1 MTDRLTIPKIQ
12 KMKSHGEK
20 IAMVTCYD
28 ASFAR
33 LVDGTG
39 IELVLVGDSLGMV
52 IQGHGSTLP
61 VTVND
66 MIYHTAAVSRGL
78 TRPLLVADMPFMSY
92 QAEFGAALKA
102 AGQLLKKGNA
112 QSVKVEGGEEVTEL
126 TYRLARVGIPVM
138 GHIGLEPQKI
148 HRYGGFK
155 IQGKSSEEERHLLK
169 QAKALQEAGCW
180 SLVLEGIPMEA
191 AQRITAALKI
201 PTIGIASGPHCDGQ
215 VLVLYDLLGMNPDFR
230 PRFLKR
236 YADLS
241 EIIPQAVGRYVE
253 DVKAKA
259 FPTAEHAF
267 QRNAAIYS
275 AATPKKALPSP
286 KRPKKGNP

>member
-1 MTDRLTIPKIQ
+1 MSDRLTIPKIQ
-12 KMKSHGEK
+12 KMKSSAKSGFASGGEK

-33 LVDGTG
+33 LIDDTGVD
-39 IELVLVGDSLGMV
+39 LVLVGDSLGMV
-52 IQGHGSTLP
+52 IQGHTSTLP
-61 VTVND
+61 VTIND

-180 SLVLEGIPMEA
+180 SIVLEGIPLEA
-191 AQRITAALKI
+191 AQRITATLKI

-215 VLVLYDLLGMNPDFR
+215 VLVLYDLLGMNADFR

-241 EIIPQAVGRYVE
+241 GTVSKAVTQYVQE
-253 DVKAKA
+253 VKTDV

-267 QRNAAIYS
+267 HRETAIYS
-275 AATPKKALPSP
+275 SVKK
-286 KRPKKGNP
+286 KKGSK